1 MNRRYFSSPKT
12 VSVLSTT
19 YITLVVLLEMSVIF
33 FVKNDGKLFLGIGG
47 FLLLLI
53 RFFIDFKKYR
63 NAFVLFQ
70 VDEQGLHTKY
80 LDLDWTAFS
89 SYVLLETEV
98 YRSGQYKNPLFRV
111 DSPSVVCLGECKKD
125 KPFIA
130 QNKRTCIFFSLTQKH
145 LQLIETYGKTK
156 SEFVE
161 QFLNDY
167 QKYAE

>member
-1 MNRRYFSSPKT
+1 MKKHFSSPKI
-12 VSVLSTT
+12 VSVLGTT
-19 YITLVVLLEMSVIF
+19 YITSEILLELCVIF
-33 FVKNDGKLFLGIGG
+33 FVKTDGKLFLGFLV
-47 FLLLLI
+47 FLLPLI
-53 RFFIDFKKYR
+53 FFLFDLKKYR

-80 LDLDWTAFS
+80 LDLNWSAFS
-89 SYVLLETEV
+89 SYEILETEV
-98 YRSGQYKNPLFRV
+98 YRAGQNKNPLFRV

-145 LQLIETYGKTK
+145 LRLIEAWGKGK
-156 SEFVE
+156 SEYVE

-167 QKYAE
+167 QKHAE